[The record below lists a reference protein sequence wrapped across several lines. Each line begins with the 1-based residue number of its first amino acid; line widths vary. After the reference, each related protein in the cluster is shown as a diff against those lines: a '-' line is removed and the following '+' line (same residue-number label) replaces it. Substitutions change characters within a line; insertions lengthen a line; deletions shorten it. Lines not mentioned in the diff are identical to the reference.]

1 MTIGQLDCCSS
12 SCRNAFAYSLQ
23 GLKFCPFDC
32 STRTRLR
39 LAAAAGNEAEK
50 TIPRATR
57 HFNTEFTSI
66 PVRGAI
72 DGGREKCSQYGCPL
86 RITIRIDFTQQ
97 PSFRS
102 TVLLRVTCQSTKC
115 RKSAAGLAGLTSTPI
130 FVAAFATGAVGV
142 FVAITATLRR
152 TRSAAS
158 NLEAIVLTPGPPIIH
173 RDVFALNVTGFP
185 EPMQKSGHVNCVSI
199 W

>member
-12 SCRNAFAYSLQ
+12 SCRKAFAYSLQ

-39 LAAAAGNEAEK
+39 LAAPAGSEAET

-72 DGGREKCSQYGCPL
+72 DGGPEKCSQYGPL

-102 TVLLRVTCQSTKC
+102 TILLRVTRQSTKC
-115 RKSAAGLAGLTSTPI
+115 RPFRRLTVYWRCRAIAPHALLDADLRCRRGLILMPAALQRKELRHIQSRGRFPSMGVFKTSTC
-130 FVAAFATGAVGV
+130 AGV
-142 FVAITATLRR
+142 DV
-152 TRSAAS
+152 RSGGQ
-158 NLEAIVLTPGPPIIH
+158 NT
-173 RDVFALNVTGFP
+173 
-185 EPMQKSGHVNCVSI
+185 KY
-199 W
+199 